1 MASQSYRERM
11 KAQRAAASAQR
22 KAEQAE
28 WRRRLR
34 AILRSQEAGARQ
46 SRPGSDPEEISSR
59 STPTPTS

>member
-28 WRRRLR
+28 WRRRLELSYEVR
-34 AILRSQEAGARQ
+34 RLALGSQGRDQ
-46 SRPGSDPEEISSR
+46 IQRR
-59 STPTPTS
+59 